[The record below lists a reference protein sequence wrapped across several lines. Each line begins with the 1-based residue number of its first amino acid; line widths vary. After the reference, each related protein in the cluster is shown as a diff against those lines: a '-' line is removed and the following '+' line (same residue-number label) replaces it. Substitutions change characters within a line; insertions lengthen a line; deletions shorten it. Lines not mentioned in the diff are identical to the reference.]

1 MSEEP
6 TAAKETKGRG
16 TIAVLRQRTGGMS
29 PRLKEYFKE
38 QQRIRKVL
46 RRALESGPMTI
57 PELATA
63 CTLASPVVMWHVMA
77 MRRYGELIEGD
88 EKNGYMVYS
97 LKEG

>member
-1 MSEEP
+1 
-6 TAAKETKGRG
+6 
-16 TIAVLRQRTGGMS
+16 
-29 PRLKEYFKE
+29 
-38 QQRIRKVL
+38 
-46 RRALESGPMTI
+46 MTI

-88 EKNGYMVYS
+88 EKNGYMLYS

>member
-1 MSEEP
+1 MSERPAE
-6 TAAKETKGRG
+6 AKEAKGKG

-38 QQRIRKVL
+38 QQRIRKLL
-46 RRALESGPMTI
+46 RGALESGPKTV

-63 CTLASPVVMWHVMA
+63 TTLATPVAMWHVMA
-77 MRRYGELIEGD
+77 MRRYGEVVEGD